1 MTKTT
6 PTLPPHLQDLLSHV
20 RTHSPYYRA
29 LYASLPPTPEIP
41 TLASLPLTDPTSYW
55 TTASTDATAIL
66 TAPLTD
72 ALVMRSGGSTSTPK
86 TVYMTRAEFH
96 ETSRIH
102 GALFPGSCAIQPGD
116 RIANLSS
123 QGGLYSGFMTYG
135 YTVMNSAVPVVNLP
149 ISGKEPPASI
159 EKDVN
164 AFAATVVISNVF
176 IATKLATFLKA
187 AGRRLESV
195 RLVLYTGEPF
205 YADLRALYAAA
216 FPNAVVRPM
225 AYASVECKVVG
236 FPVPGLNEGGDGDV
250 DPVYRVV
257 EEAVVLEIV
266 GDDGHPVRENG
277 VRGTLVVTN
286 LLKRLQPTI
295 RYPVGDVGEWVDFE
309 QGLFRLRGRSDVGV
323 KVGTALLDRAVL
335 RRVVSEVLGEGVAD
349 SFQTVLRRE
358 KGRNVVVFRV
368 AAERPEDGVGESIA
382 ARLEEAV
389 AQVSSSWSKNR
400 EAGHVA
406 PVQVEWVRFG
416 ELVFLEASGKL
427 REVVDE
433 RY

>member
-29 LYASLPPTPEIP
+29 LYASLPPTPEIL
-41 TLASLPLTDPTSYW
+41 TLASLPLTDSTSYW
-55 TTASTDATAIL
+55 TTASTDATAVL

-96 ETSRIH
+96 ETSRIN
-102 GALFPGSCAIQPGD
+102 GALFPGSCSIQPGD

-149 ISGKEPPASI
+149 ISGKEPPPSI

-176 IATKLATFLKA
+176 IATKLATFLRA

-205 YADLRALYAAA
+205 YADLRGLYAAA

-236 FPVPGLNEGGDGDV
+236 FPVPGLNKGGDGDV

-295 RYPVGDVGEWVDFE
+295 RYPIGDVGEWVDFE
-309 QGLFRLRGRSDVGV
+309 RGLFRLRGRSDVGV

-382 ARLEEAV
+382 ERLEEAV
-389 AQVSSSWSKNR
+389 AQVSSSWLKNR